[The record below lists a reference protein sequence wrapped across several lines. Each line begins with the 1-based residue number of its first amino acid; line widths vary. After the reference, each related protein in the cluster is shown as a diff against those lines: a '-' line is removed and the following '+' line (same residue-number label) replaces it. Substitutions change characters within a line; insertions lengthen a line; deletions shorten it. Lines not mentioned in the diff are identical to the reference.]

1 MKIRVLM
8 VVAALAITSLH
19 AQQENAKPTAKPEG
33 PKQTSG
39 AGAYRFEYTLTELNG
54 KQKVNAR
61 KFEILASDR
70 GSVMANSKVAVPTGS
85 FGVGGGVNTQ
95 FSYVD
100 LGLNANMHFIAGGD
114 GPIHLDVDVT
124 MTFLVAPEPAVSAG
138 TNQPVTTRT
147 IKMQIATEVKPGVPT
162 SIGTVE
168 DVASTHAYE
177 LSVTATPR

>member
-1 MKIRVLM
+1 MKIRALM
-8 VVAALAITSLH
+8 AVAALAITSLH
-19 AQQENAKPTAKPEG
+19 AQQENAKPAAKPEG
-33 PKQTSG
+33 TKQTSG

-70 GSVMANSKVAVPTGS
+70 GSVAANSKVAVPTGS
-85 FGVGGGVNTQ
+85 FGGGANTQ

-100 LGLNANMHFIAGGD
+100 LGLNAHMHFLTTGD
-114 GPIHLDVDVT
+114 GLIHLDIDVN
-124 MTFLVAPEPAVSAG
+124 MTFLVAPEPTPTGG
-138 TNQPVTTRT
+138 TTPPVTRT
-147 IKMQIATEVKPGVPT
+147 VKMEIATEVKPGVPT